1 MDPSADFL
9 MKEYE
14 RRSQWMLKDEELGEK
29 RATFFLALAGVA
41 GAVFTF
47 GVDKGHVLYAG
58 WRSSLAAAALS
69 ALLLALG
76 LVTVRRLIM
85 RNIVTDRH
93 FYALRDIARQ
103 FISRERA
110 TAVGNAFGELYEP
123 LPERS
128 LDVVGVGRGGWFEI
142 VAEVNALLGGVC
154 PGALAYWAFGS
165 PVVTVIVIAAG
176 AAATWSAQRLY
187 GARLIRRS
195 LSYAR
200 EYDRAQCANDGASSR
215 NSAKERRP

>member
-1 MDPSADFL
+1 MDPSIDFL
-9 MKEYE
+9 MKEYD

-29 RATFFLALAGVA
+29 RATFFLTLCGVA

-47 GVDKGHVLYAG
+47 GVDKGHLVYAG
-58 WRSSLAAAALS
+58 WRNSLAAAALS

-110 TAVGNAFGELYEP
+110 KTVGNAFGELYEP
-123 LPERS
+123 TPERS
-128 LDVVGVGRGGWFEI
+128 LKVIGVGKGGWFEI
-142 VAEVNALLGGVC
+142 VAVVNSLLGGVC

-165 PVVTVIVIAAG
+165 PVVSLIAILAG
-176 AAATWSAQRLY
+176 IAVTWSLQRVY
-187 GARLIRRS
+187 GRRLTRNTLRHARD
-195 LSYAR
+195 
-200 EYDRAQCANDGASSR
+200 YDNRQCGNTDVGTPSDLDR
-215 NSAKERRP
+215 

>member
-1 MDPSADFL
+1 MDPSIDFL
-9 MKEYE
+9 MREYD

-29 RATFFLALAGVA
+29 RATFFLTLVGVA

-58 WRSSLAAAALS
+58 WRNSLAAAALLT
-69 ALLLALG
+69 LLLALG

-103 FISRERA
+103 FVSRERA
-110 TAVGNAFGELYEP
+110 TTVGNAFGELYEP
-123 LPERS
+123 VPERS
-128 LDVVGVGRGGWFEI
+128 LKVIGVGKGGWFEI
-142 VAEVNALLGGVC
+142 VAVVNSILGGLF

-165 PVVTVIVIAAG
+165 PVVSLVVILAG
-176 AAATWSAQRLY
+176 AATTWAAQRMY
-187 GARLIRRS
+187 GARLVRRT
-195 LSYAR
+195 LHHAR
-200 EYDRAQCANDGASSR
+200 AYDCAQCEKTD
-215 NSAKERRP
+215 